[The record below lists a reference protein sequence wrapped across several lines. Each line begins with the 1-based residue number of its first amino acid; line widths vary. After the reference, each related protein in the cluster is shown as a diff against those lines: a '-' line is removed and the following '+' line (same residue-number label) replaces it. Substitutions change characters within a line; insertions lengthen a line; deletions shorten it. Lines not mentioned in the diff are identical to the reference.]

1 MRVVRA
7 VLIFSITLH
16 ATGAL
21 FAQDLHHFV
30 RPTEKLAV
38 GTFSPEPN
46 LYGTSVEST
55 YVISSLSFQVL
66 QNGSGPTY
74 TTGGGFDRYFTGGT
88 FPYFDAPIVLPTG
101 ASIIGIELQACD
113 SHATANIS
121 AYIFGGII
129 FGGVPGVFSL
139 GGVTTSGTPGCGFF
153 RANYASPITV
163 NNAQTIY
170 VVEVNP
176 QAMDGSTSFQAVRLY
191 YKLQVSP
198 PPATPTFNDVPT
210 THLFYQYIEALAAAG
225 VTSGCGGGNFC
236 PDSAVTRGQLAVF
249 LSKALGLQWP

>member
-1 MRVVRA
+1 M
-7 VLIFSITLH
+7 
-16 ATGAL
+16 
-21 FAQDLHHFV
+21 
-30 RPTEKLAV
+30 
-38 GTFSPEPN
+38 
-46 LYGTSVEST
+46 
-55 YVISSLSFQVL
+55 
-66 QNGSGPTY
+66 
-74 TTGGGFDRYFTGGT
+74 
-88 FPYFDAPIVLPTG
+88 
-101 ASIIGIELQACD
+101 
-113 SHATANIS
+113 
-121 AYIFGGII
+121 
-129 FGGVPGVFSL
+129 
-139 GGVTTSGTPGCGFF
+139 
-153 RANYASPITV
+153 

-225 VTSGCGGGNFC
+225 ITSGCGGGNFC

>member
-1 MRVVRA
+1 MDSARSPKSRSSSTSARRFTIRRTSDASCGTIRISEFAGRSRRRSNARGRQLLKLWSRLAGVSHRYTWPPPPAIRCRLKQEGEAMRVVRA

-74 TTGGGFDRYFTGGT
+74 TTGGGFDRYFTGGA

-129 FGGVPGVFSL
+129 FGEVPGVFSL
-139 GGVTTSGTPGCGFF
+139 GGETTSGTL
-153 RANYASPITV
+153 R
-163 NNAQTIY
+163 
-170 VVEVNP
+170 
-176 QAMDGSTSFQAVRLY
+176 
-191 YKLQVSP
+191 
-198 PPATPTFNDVPT
+198 
-210 THLFYQYIEALAAAG
+210 
-225 VTSGCGGGNFC
+225 SG
-236 PDSAVTRGQLAVF
+236 
-249 LSKALGLQWP
+249 